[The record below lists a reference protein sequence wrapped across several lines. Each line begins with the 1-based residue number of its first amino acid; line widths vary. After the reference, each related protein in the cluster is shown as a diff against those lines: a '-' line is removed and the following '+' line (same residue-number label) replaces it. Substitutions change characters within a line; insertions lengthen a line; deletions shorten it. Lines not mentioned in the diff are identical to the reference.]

1 MKTMMKRLFLILL
14 FCIPACAPWSQGGGP
29 YRSTSHNFSVDIPQE
44 WMRLNT
50 DKYLLMT
57 KDGPFLQYVLVQE
70 RPVDRP
76 FKHTRKKFNKGM
88 LPLEAAEVIV
98 DEISSDQFVLNFQ
111 VIENIP
117 ASINGH
123 DGFQIVFTYKN
134 KDGLKLKTIYYGFIV
149 GEWFYAIRY
158 TAANR
163 HYFAKDLE
171 TFEKILNSFRLLKS
185 QPA

>member
-1 MKTMMKRLFLILL
+1 
-14 FCIPACAPWSQGGGP
+14 
-29 YRSTSHNFSVDIPQE
+29 
-44 WMRLNT
+44 
-50 DKYLLMT
+50 
-57 KDGPFLQYVLVQE
+57 
-70 RPVDRP
+70 
-76 FKHTRKKFNKGM
+76 M

-98 DEISSDQFVLNFQ
+98 DEISSDQFVQNFQ

-134 KDGLKLKTIYYGFIV
+134 KDGLRLKTIYYGFIV